1 MRIAVFGS
9 GGVGGYFGA
18 RLAQAGEEVVFIARG
33 AHLDAIRKHGLRV
46 ESYLGDFTVAARAE
60 QDPAAVG
67 AVDVVLVAVKAWQL
81 DEAASAMPPLVGSQ
95 TLIVPLLNG
104 VEAAPRLA
112 EVFDPPGAPVPHVIG
127 GLCRISALL
136 AAPGVVRHAAIE
148 PSIAFNRLDGQA
160 DARVERLRQAFDRAG
175 VKVDVAADIH
185 AALWTKFAFIA
196 PFSGLGALTRADAH
210 TLRSLPETRRL
221 LQAGIEE
228 VVAVGRAHGVQ
239 LADDLPQRILRG
251 IDAMDG
257 ATVASMARDIIEG
270 RPSELEAQN
279 GAVVR
284 LGQAAGVET
293 PVNAFVYACL
303 LPYELRA
310 RAAGGR

>member
-18 RLAQAGEEVVFIARG
+18 RLAQAGEEVIFIARG
-33 AHLDAIRKHGLRV
+33 AHLQAIRSRGLCV
-46 ESYLGDFTVAARAE
+46 ESYLGDFTAAARAE
-60 QDPAAVG
+60 KDPAAVG
-67 AVDVVLVAVKAWQL
+67 EVEAVLVAVKAWQL
-81 DEAASAMPPLVGSQ
+81 EQAAAAMPPLVGSQ

-112 EVFDPPGAPVPHVIG
+112 EVFDPPGARLPHVIG
-127 GLCRISALL
+127 GLCRISALI

-148 PSIAFNRLDGQA
+148 PSIAFNRLDGHA
-160 DARVERLRQAFDRAG
+160 DERVERLRQAFARAA
-175 VKVDVAADIH
+175 VKVDVPADIH

-221 LQAGIEE
+221 LLAGIEE
-228 VVAVGRAHGVQ
+228 VAAVGRAHGVP

-257 ATVASMARDIIEG
+257 ATVASLARDVIEG

-293 PVNAFVYACL
+293 PVNAFIYACL
-303 LPYELRA
+303 LPHEQRA
-310 RAAGGR
+310 RR

>member
-1 MRIAVFGS
+1 MRIAIFGS

-18 RLAQAGEEVVFIARG
+18 RLAQSGEEVIFIARG
-33 AHLDAIRKHGLRV
+33 AHLEAMRSRGLRV
-46 ESYLGDFTVAARAE
+46 ESFLGDFVVAAARAE
-60 QDPAAVG
+60 SDPAAVG
-67 AVDVVLVAVKAWQL
+67 EAEAVVVAVKAWQL
-81 DEAASAMPPLVGSQ
+81 DEAAAAMPPLVGAD

-112 EVFDPPGAPVPHVIG
+112 ALFDPPGARRPHVIG
-127 GLCRISALL
+127 GVCRISALI
-136 AAPGVVRHAAIE
+136 AAPGVIRHAAIE

-160 DARVERLRQAFDRAG
+160 DERVERLRQAFARAG
-175 VKVDVAADIH
+175 VKAETPADIH

-228 VVAVGRAHGVQ
+228 AAAVGRAHGVQ

-251 IDAMDG
+251 IDAMHG
-257 ATVASMARDIIEG
+257 AT
-270 RPSELEAQN
+270 L
-279 GAVVR
+279 
-284 LGQAAGVET
+284 
-293 PVNAFVYACL
+293 CL
-303 LPYELRA
+303 LYTSPSPRDS
-310 RAAGGR
+310 